1 MQQFMNTT
9 NLANDGCDN
18 VLVFIHEKLLCMCLF
33 NKLVF
38 PGYINS
44 LKVLYSQS
52 ATKSSVNKSATQRQ
66 IPQQPERIMDAP
78 ELIDDYCKS
87 ASKHLSFHS
96 ERSSFAVKVLLPTD
110 PFCISCLI
118 LKW

>member
-1 MQQFMNTT
+1 MFHRAIVTRLYFDLVIFF
-9 NLANDGCDN
+9 NL
-18 VLVFIHEKLLCMCLF
+18 
-33 NKLVF
+33 

-52 ATKSSVNKSATQRQ
+52 ASKSSVNKNATQRQ

-87 ASKHLSFHS
+87 LAMFPQCVRWQAVTSVCCDLFKVIIF
-96 ERSSFAVKVLLPTD
+96 RSQGPPHNHK
-110 PFCISCLI
+110 II
-118 LKW
+118 